1 MVQQLQA
8 EVSLLVREL
17 KDRDRELNNMVLSHQ
32 RQLAC
37 WNKDREGT
45 LHLREQLTLSEERNL
60 AIKMD
65 LGHAQAS
72 LSECRDQMG
81 TLRGDRG
88 RLEELES
95 SLISLREE
103 NDQLSISLRSA
114 DSKVAELSG
123 NEFQLRNALNLALEG
138 GILTDSHCTRDIIT
152 DQ

>member
-45 LHLREQLTLSEERNL
+45 LHLREQLTLSEEGNL

-65 LGHAQAS
+65 LRHAQVS
-72 LSECRDQMG
+72 LSECRDQLE

-88 RLEELES
+88 RLEELGS
-95 SLISLREE
+95 SLVSLREE

-123 NEFQLRNALNLALEG
+123 NELQLRNALNLALEG
-138 GILTDSHCTRDIIT
+138 CIFPIVTAPGI
-152 DQ
+152 